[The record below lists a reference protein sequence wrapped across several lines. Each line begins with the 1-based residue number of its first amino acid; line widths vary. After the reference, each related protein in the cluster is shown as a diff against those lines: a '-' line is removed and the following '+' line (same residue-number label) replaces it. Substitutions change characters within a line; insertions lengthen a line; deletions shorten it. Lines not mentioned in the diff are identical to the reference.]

1 MVTYKWQ
8 FSFGDVELS
17 VDHVSASSS
26 EKWKDVEKKYSNL
39 VDDLDK
45 DSQNVLKNLIDKNKK
60 KDAALN
66 SNEQDQILLFF
77 NRVAKA
83 EGIEAVLASAAEEEA
98 RKAAEAESKRA
109 AEEKRKAAARGSS
122 AAEDKPGSSKYKV
135 VVSESIDFK
144 LEHDGTIKESEV
156 TGVLS
161 VVNNGTK
168 NRIWDIDIELSG
180 GEGVEIDKKIH
191 IPELDPKDEW
201 KQEYTMSVSKDD
213 KPPLVITEEVDA
225 FPDTEGI
232 SSTVFIYD
240 ENSTGQKAEINIAA
254 ENTSDAKISDI
265 QIRKKIP
272 KDFESVDVSSKS
284 DGNTDRDG
292 DEIVWKIPALEP
304 GAKATMDIQFKVY
317 TNEKKVFSSGDL
329 SAKYILEAGTFSGLK
344 PEFADGWSDQIHFVD
359 RDERDEEPDKW
370 DCQFVFDNR
379 SEFPM
384 RLERY
389 TFVFGDENTET
400 LRIDEEIKDLIVE
413 PEKEWESKPWEIDSA
428 DEPTFS
434 ENVVYSIVPDVQER
448 LSMSQSIAPI
458 ELRVLAIEG
467 KKTFSVYEI
476 PSYRETSIDTTI
488 TVVTRGKSPID
499 VIHIEDHI
507 PPNFKNPE
515 KKQFKILIEEKKI
528 PADDFSF
535 SFKPAGDDTSVER
548 VLSVEL
554 KDVLENIG
562 ELDDETTISI
572 TYPLI
577 ASKPPRDA
585 KYDAPVLFQAYTKP
599 AGAPIEARIPVD
611 PISVVHQRR
620 KTRIG
625 KAISPGKEK
634 GDYEVMLLYKNKGDA
649 AKKDVPINDFV
660 PDGFD
665 ITGSNMD
672 HKETAQAGGKLLT
685 WTIPEVGAD
694 QEIEITYSIHGH
706 GNAYSLKNIEAKA
719 FK

>member
-1 MVTYKWQ
+1 MA
-8 FSFGDVELS
+8 
-17 VDHVSASSS
+17 HV
-26 EKWKDVEKKYSNL
+26 
-39 VDDLDK
+39 
-45 DSQNVLKNLIDKNKK
+45 
-60 KDAALN
+60 
-66 SNEQDQILLFF
+66 F
-77 NRVAKA
+77 
-83 EGIEAVLASAAEEEA
+83 
-98 RKAAEAESKRA
+98 
-109 AEEKRKAAARGSS
+109 
-122 AAEDKPGSSKYKV
+122 
-135 VVSESIDFK
+135 
-144 LEHDGTIKESEV
+144 
-156 TGVLS
+156 
-161 VVNNGTK
+161 
-168 NRIWDIDIELSG
+168 SG
-180 GEGVEIDKKIH
+180 GEGVDIDKQIH

-201 KQEYTMSVSKDD
+201 KQEYTMKVSKDD
-213 KPPLVITEEVDA
+213 KPPLVITEDIDA
-225 FPDTEGI
+225 FPDTEGM

-240 ENSTGQKAEINIAA
+240 ENSTGQKAEINIVA
-254 ENTSDAKISDI
+254 ENTSQDKISGI

-272 KDFESVDVSSKS
+272 KEFESVSVTSKS
-284 DGNTDRDG
+284 DGDTDRDG
-292 DEIVWKIPALEP
+292 DEIVWKIPALDP
-304 GAKATMDIQFKVY
+304 GAKATMDISFKVF
-317 TNEKKVFSSGDL
+317 TNEKKVFSSGEIV
-329 SAKYILEAGTFSGLK
+329 ANYVLESGTFSGLK

-370 DCQFVFDNR
+370 DCQFIFNNR

-400 LRIDEEIKDLIVE
+400 LRIDEELADIIVE
-413 PEKEWESKPWEIDSA
+413 PDKEWESKPWEIDSQ

-448 LSMSQSIAPI
+448 LSMSQAIAAI

-476 PSYRETSIDTTI
+476 PSYRETSLDTTI

-507 PPNFKNPE
+507 PPNFKNPV
-515 KKQFKILIEEKKI
+515 KKQFKILIEEKEI
-528 PADDFSF
+528 PSDDFSF
-535 SFKPAGDDTSVER
+535 SFEPAGDDISVER
-548 VLSVEL
+548 VLNVEL

-599 AGAPIEARIPVD
+599 VGAPIEAHIPVD

-620 KTRIG
+620 RTRIG
-625 KAISPGKEK
+625 KAIAPGKEK
-634 GDYEVMLLYKNKGDA
+634 GDFEVVLLYKNKGDG

-660 PDGFD
+660 PTGFD
-665 ITGSNMD
+665 IKGSSMD
-672 HKETAQAGGKLLT
+672 YKETSQKGGSLLT
-685 WTIPEVGAD
+685 WVIPEVGPD
-694 QEIEITYSIHGH
+694 QEIEITYSIHGT
-706 GNAYSLKNIEAKA
+706 GDAYSLKNIEAKA